1 MDKPLDIRGANFI
14 KFRLI
19 KSATHDFHESMI
31 LGEGGFAVVY
41 KGVINDKIQWA
52 VKRAKENKSDARAF
66 RQEVENLG
74 QIRHV
79 NLVELI
85 GYTFTKSNE
94 QIIVLEYMSGGNL
107 YDRLHD
113 LDNPLPLK
121 QRLLIAQNAAEGINY
136 LHKFT
141 RNGIVHRDIKSTNI
155 LIDSKGSAKVSD
167 FGLSREILSEQ
178 LDIDPTTVS
187 DLKVTHIA
195 GTFGYMDPEWFTG
208 DRLGRP
214 VASTR
219 SDVYAFGVVLLEI
232 ITGKAALVK
241 IQNET
246 QTLVDAVKCSIRT
259 EGHISIIDRNMNISQ
274 QLFIIIVNL
283 TELAI
288 QCCNR
293 AGELRPTMDN
303 VVRTINDITNAAT
316 SCNED
321 HSDLIQLTGD
331 ILTHFDQ
338 ASFSTFQRSSS
349 TNEFTLSIFHSIM
362 HSPL

>member
-121 QRLLIAQNAAEGINY
+121 QRLLIALNAAEGINY

-219 SDVYAFGVVLLEI
+219 SDVYAFGCS
-232 ITGKAALVK
+232 AAGNYYRK
-241 IQNET
+241 
-246 QTLVDAVKCSIRT
+246 
-259 EGHISIIDRNMNISQ
+259 
-274 QLFIIIVNL
+274 
-283 TELAI
+283 
-288 QCCNR
+288 
-293 AGELRPTMDN
+293 
-303 VVRTINDITNAAT
+303 
-316 SCNED
+316 
-321 HSDLIQLTGD
+321 
-331 ILTHFDQ
+331 
-338 ASFSTFQRSSS
+338 SSS
-349 TNEFTLSIFHSIM
+349 SKDTKRNADTCRCSKM
-362 HSPL
+362 